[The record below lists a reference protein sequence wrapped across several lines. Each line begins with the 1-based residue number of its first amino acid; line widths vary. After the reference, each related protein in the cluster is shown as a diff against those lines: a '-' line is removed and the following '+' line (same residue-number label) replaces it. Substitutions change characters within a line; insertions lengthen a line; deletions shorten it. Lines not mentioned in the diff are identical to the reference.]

1 MMLKIALLTAFA
13 AHILCGYS
21 DCLLSYGAK
30 GRLNL
35 KNIKYPDKM
44 AEMFEDM
51 PLRKPLVSILLGTFS
66 ITAMTFGYH
75 ALSRWMH
82 QFSVVLAN
90 IMLISSVVFAVSIV
104 THHVFC
110 GLVEWFYIRLGRT
123 TEAHDVVLEFQKKTI
138 STMIVGYLAL
148 ILFLGCLFFAV
159 ATGQTDVPQWCCIFN
174 TLIFML
180 LLTPTKLPAKGN
192 IAGAAMFLGLLV
204 MIR

>member
-1 MMLKIALLTAFA
+1 MLKIALLTAFA

-66 ITAMTFGYH
+66 ITAMTFGYL
-75 ALSRWMH
+75 ALSKWMQ
-82 QFSVVLAN
+82 QFNEVIAN
-90 IMLISSVVFAVSIV
+90 IMFISSIVFAVPIV
-104 THHVFC
+104 THHIIC

-123 TEAHDVVLEFQKKTI
+123 NEVREAVLEFQKNTI
-138 STMIVGYLAL
+138 STMFVGYLGL
-148 ILFLGCLFFAV
+148 LVFVGFLFFAV
-159 ATGQTDVPQWCCIFN
+159 ATGQTNLPQWCCIFN

-180 LLTPTKLPAKGN
+180 LLTATKLPAKGN
-192 IAGAAMFLGLLV
+192 IAGAAMFLGLLI
-204 MIR
+204 MI

>member
-1 MMLKIALLTAFA
+1 MIKIALLTAFI

-30 GRLNL
+30 GRLEF

-44 AEMFEDM
+44 AEMFEGM
-51 PLRKPLVSILLGTFS
+51 PPRKPLVSILLGTFS

-75 ALSRWMH
+75 ALSRWMQ
-82 QFSVVLAN
+82 QFSEVLAN

-159 ATGQTDVPQWCCIFN
+159 ATGQTDLPQWCCIFN

>member
-66 ITAMTFGYH
+66 ITAMTFGYL
-75 ALSRWMH
+75 ALSKWMQ
-82 QFSVVLAN
+82 QFNEVIAN
-90 IMLISSVVFAVSIV
+90 IMFISSIVFAVPIV
-104 THHVFC
+104 THHIIC

-123 TEAHDVVLEFQKKTI
+123 NEVREAVLEFQKNTI
-138 STMIVGYLAL
+138 STMFVGYLGL
-148 ILFLGCLFFAV
+148 LVFVGCLFFAV
-159 ATGQTDVPQWCCIFN
+159 VTGKTDLPQWCCIFN

-192 IAGAAMFLGLLV
+192 IAGAAMFLGLLI
-204 MIR
+204 MI

>member
-1 MMLKIALLTAFA
+1 MLKIALLTAFA

-66 ITAMTFGYH
+66 ITAMTFGYL
-75 ALSRWMH
+75 ALSKWMQ
-82 QFSVVLAN
+82 QFNEVIAN
-90 IMLISSVVFAVSIV
+90 IMFISSIVFAVPIV
-104 THHVFC
+104 THHIIC

-123 TEAHDVVLEFQKKTI
+123 NEVREAVLEFQKNTI
-138 STMIVGYLAL
+138 STMFVGYLGL
-148 ILFLGCLFFAV
+148 LVFVGCLFFAV
-159 ATGQTDVPQWCCIFN
+159 VTGKTDLPQWCCIFN

-192 IAGAAMFLGLLV
+192 IAGAAMFLGLLI
-204 MIR
+204 MI

>member
-66 ITAMTFGYH
+66 ITAMTFGYL
-75 ALSRWMH
+75 ALSKWMQ
-82 QFSVVLAN
+82 QFNEVIAN
-90 IMLISSVVFAVSIV
+90 IMFISSIVFAVPIV
-104 THHVFC
+104 TNHIIC

-123 TEAHDVVLEFQKKTI
+123 NEVREAVLEFQKNTI
-138 STMIVGYLAL
+138 STMFVGYLGL
-148 ILFLGCLFFAV
+148 LVFVGCLFFAV
-159 ATGQTDVPQWCCIFN
+159 VTGKTDLPQWCCIFN

-180 LLTPTKLPAKGN
+180 LLTPTTLPAKGN
-192 IAGAAMFLGLLV
+192 IAGAAMFLGLLI
-204 MIR
+204 MI